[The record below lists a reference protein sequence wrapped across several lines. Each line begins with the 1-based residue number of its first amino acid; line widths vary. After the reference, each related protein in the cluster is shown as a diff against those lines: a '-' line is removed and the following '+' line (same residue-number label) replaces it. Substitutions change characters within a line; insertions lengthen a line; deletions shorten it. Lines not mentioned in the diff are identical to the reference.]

1 METIQAIH
9 LNLAQTQ
16 DERERV
22 HCEKNEPAN
31 KQKDNTGMLI

>member
-1 METIQAIH
+1 MCGD
-9 LNLAQTQ
+9 